1 MNNEVREVSSKQ
13 QAQSVS
19 WKAVR
24 FTTNSI
30 QSKANKKY
38 TCRLGET
45 PALTKMDR
53 FAQIS
58 ANVSISLGVLMQ
70 TEVEQ
75 AMTVRDVAAFL
86 NVDEKTIYRLVTRG
100 ELPGFKV
107 LGSWRF
113 QKTDLQL
120 WIDSRKK
127 EAKMLHSKS
136 KAAS

>member
-1 MNNEVREVSSKQ
+1 MQSEVQ
-13 QAQSVS
+13 
-19 WKAVR
+19 
-24 FTTNSI
+24 
-30 QSKANKKY
+30 
-38 TCRLGET
+38 
-45 PALTKMDR
+45 P
-53 FAQIS
+53 
-58 ANVSISLGVLMQ
+58 
-70 TEVEQ
+70 

-120 WIDSRKK
+120 WIDSRKQ